1 MAEILFDTAKN
12 GDIPYLK
19 KMWKDIF
26 KDDDSYINLFF
37 SYKFKEGNTFVIKDN
52 KKIVSTLYIEYT
64 DVFIN
69 GKIYKGAYFCGIATA
84 SEYRKKGY
92 AKKLIEY
99 AKSNVK
105 EVDIIYL
112 IPANES
118 LFEFYKES
126 GFKLFTCLDKEK
138 VINDIK
144 VSLENYT
151 EDFDYEKLN
160 YFYEKSG
167 NNLYIRRDK
176 SFFKAIYNGYK
187 NIMLFDDGYVI
198 YYIDSGILH
207 LIEYSFSYNKAKEIL
222 KGILNLKNL
231 KEGILYKKWG
241 QTPFSVCITDIDIK
255 NVQNKYVNLML
266 N

>member
-12 GDIPYLK
+12 SDIPYLK

-52 KKIVSTLYIEYT
+52 KKIVSTLYVEYT

-69 GKIYKGAYFCGIATA
+69 GKIYKGAYFCGIATI

-138 VINDIK
+138 VINDKKVKLKTFSEEFDFLKIK
-144 VSLENYT
+144 T
-151 EDFDYEKLN
+151 
-160 YFYEKSG
+160 FYENSG
-167 NNLYIRRDK
+167 NNLYIRRDEK
-176 SFFKAIYNGYK
+176 FFTAIYNCYK
-187 NIMLFDDGYVI
+187 NIMIIDDGYVI

-222 KGILNLKNL
+222 KGILNLKYL

-241 QTPFSVCITDIDIK
+241 QVPFSVCITDLNVESIDK
-255 NVQNKYVNLML
+255 KYANLML